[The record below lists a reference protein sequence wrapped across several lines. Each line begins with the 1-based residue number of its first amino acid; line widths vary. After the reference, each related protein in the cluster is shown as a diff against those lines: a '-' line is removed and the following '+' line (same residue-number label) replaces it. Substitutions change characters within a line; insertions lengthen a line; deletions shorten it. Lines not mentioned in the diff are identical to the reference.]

1 MKNRKVWFMLLFSFI
16 LIFAAACGGES
27 GEPETPAE
35 TPNTEE
41 PTTEE
46 PKAEGWEPSEPIEV
60 VAPGGAGGGWD
71 TTARTVAQVLTEEE
85 LVSEG
90 MPVVNKSGSG
100 GAIGWSY
107 VDGKQGDNHMLFVT
121 SSPILLVPL
130 NGGSELGHNDF
141 EPIAGVIAD
150 FGAFVTNVDSPYQ
163 NINDV
168 MEALKSDPSSITIAG
183 DSSPGSMDHIQ
194 FIKAAKAAGVDITSI
209 DYLPAGDIGG
219 MTLVLGGDVDVYS
232 TGLAEAAEQA
242 KAGNVR
248 VLAITS
254 PEPLEGDVI
263 SEFQTLR
270 QQGIED
276 EFINWR
282 GFMAPK
288 GMDPEAVKYYESA
301 IESMYETALWQ
312 ERRDN
317 FGWKDNFM
325 SSEEFGKFLDE
336 QYTVYEALMEELGL

>member
-1 MKNRKVWFMLLFSFI
+1 MKNRKVWFALLFSFI
-16 LIFAAACGGES
+16 LIFATACGSGGEA
-27 GEPETPAE
+27 EPEAKEKEEPQ
-35 TPNTEE
+35 TEE
-41 PTTEE
+41 ASATVD
-46 PKAEGWEPSEPIEV
+46 GWSPNETIEV

-71 TTARTVAQVLTEEE
+71 TTARTVAQVLTEES
-85 LVSEG
+85 LVSES

-107 VDGKQGDNHMLFVT
+107 VDGKQGDNHTLFVT

-150 FGAFVTNVDSPYQ
+150 FGAFVTNADSEYQ

-168 MEALKSDPSSITIAG
+168 VEALKADPSSVTVTG
-183 DSSPGSMDHIQ
+183 DSAPGSMDHIQ
-194 FIKAAKAAGVDITSI
+194 FVKAMKAAGVDITKI
-209 DYLPAGDIGG
+209 DYVPAGDIGG
-219 MTLVLGGDVDVYS
+219 MTLVLGGDADVYS

-288 GMDPEAVKYYESA
+288 GMEAEAVKYYENA

-336 QYTVYEALMEELGL
+336 QYAVYEALMGELGL

>member
-1 MKNRKVWFMLLFSFI
+1 MKNRKIWFTLLFSFI
-16 LIFAAACGGES
+16 LVFAAACGGGGES
-27 GEPETPAE
+27 AEPETPAE
-35 TPNTEE
+35 E
-41 PTTEE
+41 PATTED
-46 PKAEGWEPSEPIEV
+46 PKAEGWEPSETIEV

-85 LVSEG
+85 LVSES

-107 VDGKQGDNHMLFVT
+107 VDGKQGDNHTLFVT

-130 NGGSELGHNDF
+130 NGGSELGHQDF

-168 MEALKSDPSSITIAG
+168 MDALKSDPSSITIAG

-194 FIKAAKAAGVDITSI
+194 FIKAAKAAGVDITTI

-254 PEPLEGDVI
+254 PEPLEGEGI
-263 SEFQTLR
+263 SDFQTLK

-288 GMDPEAVKYYESA
+288 GMDPEAVEYYESA
-301 IESMYETALWQ
+301 IKSMYETALWK

-325 SSEEFGKFLDE
+325 TSDEFGSFLDE
-336 QYTVYEALMEELGL
+336 QYAVYEELMAELGL